1 MSDDEPSRLERLCIE
16 KGHKMT
22 EQRRVVAPVL
32 SDSADHPDVEQLY
45 QRASEFDLHIW
56 IATVYRTVKLFEEAN
71 IVD

>member
-1 MSDDEPSRLERLCIE
+1 
-16 KGHKMT
+16 MT